1 VDNVKHASLL
11 RYGTNYSLKKFDEI
25 CPWLFFALG
34 VEHRLGVV
42 SLHVN
47 PEISRGANKID
58 RFVAVDIFFFSNGV
72 TCKKRANLGQKLF
85 IRLVQSKFEPLVPK
99 H

>member
-11 RYGTNYSLKKFDEI
+11 RYGTKYSFKKFYEF

-47 PEISRGANKID
+47 PEISRGANKLD
-58 RFVAVDIFFFSNGV
+58 RFVAVNIFCCCFQTVLLTKKGVNLAQKYLLDWSN
-72 TCKKRANLGQKLF
+72 
-85 IRLVQSKFEPLVPK
+85 
-99 H
+99 